1 VPSKEKESSLPRI
14 DAPSNAESHKTL
26 GGYLDSIR
34 KNRDEFRSVSRPVNP
49 MNFDVTA
56 ILQKLEDRREFPVV
70 EFRNPLNMHG
80 DPSEFPIVSNL
91 WATRERCADAVGVP
105 RSEAGPQLGVRF
117 SEMVGNRLEP
127 RLVSS
132 DNAPVQAHVYRGDD
146 ADMFRFPVVKHAEMD
161 LGGATT
167 MALAMHEP
175 GDDFYN
181 VSFIKAFPE
190 PGGRAGLTIHSKD
203 MGRMTKAWERRGEP
217 FPVVNILGAHPGFW
231 LGTLNNTPYGDNEYA
246 TIGGFIREPL
256 RLAPSVTWGK
266 DFLVPADAEI
276 IIEGEITPGDHTVVD
291 PFGEI
296 SGLYQEQ
303 QLAPVMRVT
312 AITHRDGAVYQ
323 DVFSGHREHMLLGS
337 IPIEGSIYLHL
348 QRKLGIVHA
357 VHMPYSACGRYTAY
371 ISIHKTEEYQGKQAG
386 LQALANSPNLHT
398 AVVVDDNINVFNEEE
413 VIWAANTY
421 VNPARDVD
429 VIRNSSHNGEPSG
442 LGYNRVI
449 IDATRT
455 SSIATT
461 TRLRVPPSALAR
473 IELDDWLDSVE
484 GDRR

>member
-1 VPSKEKESSLPRI
+1 LPHN
-14 DAPSNAESHKTL
+14 DAYPGADKHKTL

-34 KNRDEFRSVSRPVNP
+34 DDPAEYRSVSRPVNP

-56 ILQKLEDRREFPVV
+56 VLQKLEDRGEYPVV

-80 DPSEFPIVSNL
+80 EPSEFPIVTNL

-127 RLVSS
+127 QVVSS
-132 DNAPVQAHVYRGDD
+132 DDAPVQAHVYRGDD

-190 PGGRAGLTIHSKD
+190 LGGRAGLTIHSKD

-217 FPVVNILGAHPGFW
+217 FPVINILGAHPGFW

-246 TIGGFIREPL
+246 TIGGFIQEPL

-276 IIEGEITPGDHTVVD
+276 IIEGEITPGDRTVVD

-323 DVFSGHREHMLLGS
+323 DIFSGHREHMLLGS
-337 IPIEGSIYLHL
+337 IPIEGALYLHL
-348 QRKLGIVHA
+348 QRKLGIVTA
-357 VHMPYSACGRYTAY
+357 VHMPYSGCGRYTAY
-371 ISIHKTEEYQGKQAG
+371 ISIRKGEEYHGKQAG
-386 LQALANSPNLHT
+386 LQALSNSPNLHT
-398 AVVVDDNINVFNEEE
+398 AVVVDDNIDVFNEEQ
-413 VIWAANTY
+413 VVWAVNTFVDPAKD
-421 VNPARDVD
+421 VNVLTNIA
-429 VIRNSSHNGEPSG
+429 HNGVPGG
-442 LGYNRVI
+442 LGFNKVI

-455 SSIATT
+455 HAMPTT
-461 TRLRVPPSALAR
+461 TRLQVPPSALAR
-473 IELDDWLDSVE
+473 IELDEWLDSTA
-484 GDRR
+484 GGAR

>member
-1 VPSKEKESSLPRI
+1 LPQN
-14 DAPSNAESHKTL
+14 DAYPGADKHKTL

-34 KNRDEFRSVSRPVNP
+34 DDPGEYRSVSRPVNP

-56 ILQKLEDRREFPVV
+56 VLQKLESRGEYPVV
-70 EFRNPLNMHG
+70 EFKNPLNMHG
-80 DPSEFPIVSNL
+80 EASEFPVVTNL

-127 RLVSS
+127 QVVSG
-132 DNAPVQAHVYRGDD
+132 DDAPVQAHVYRGDD
-146 ADMFRFPVVKHAEMD
+146 ADMLRFPVVKHAEMD

-217 FPVVNILGAHPGFW
+217 FPVINILGAHPGFW

-246 TIGGFIREPL
+246 TIGGFIQEPL

-276 IIEGEITPGDHTVVD
+276 IIEGEITPGDRTVVD

-312 AITHRDGAVYQ
+312 AITHRAGAVYQ
-323 DVFSGHREHMLLGS
+323 DIFSGHREHMLLGS
-337 IPIEGSIYLHL
+337 IPIEGAIYLHL
-348 QRKLGIVHA
+348 QRKLGFVTA
-357 VHMPYSACGRYTAY
+357 VHMPYSGCGRYTAY
-371 ISIHKTEEYQGKQAG
+371 ISIRKGEEYHGKQAG
-386 LQALANSPNLHT
+386 LQALSNSPNLHT
-398 AVVVDDNINVFNEEE
+398 AVVVDDNIDVFNEEE
-413 VIWAANTY
+413 VIWAVNTFVDPAKD
-421 VNPARDVD
+421 VNVLTNIA
-429 VIRNSSHNGEPSG
+429 HNGVPGG
-442 LGYNRVI
+442 LGFNKVI

-455 SSIATT
+455 HALPTT

-473 IELDDWLDSVE
+473 IELDDWLDSAA
-484 GDRR
+484 GGAR

>member
-1 VPSKEKESSLPRI
+1 LPDN
-14 DAPSNAESHKTL
+14 DAYLDAGKHKTL

-34 KNRDEFRSVSRPVNP
+34 DDSAEYRSVSRPVNP

-56 ILQKLEDRREFPVV
+56 ILQKLEDRHEFPVV
-70 EFRNPLNMHG
+70 EFKNPLNMHG
-80 DPSEFPIVSNL
+80 EPSEFPIVANL

-117 SEMVGNRLEP
+117 SEMVGGRLEP

-132 DNAPVQAHVYRGDD
+132 DDAPVQAHVYRGDD
-146 ADMFRFPVVKHAEMD
+146 ADMFRFPVVRHAEMD

-181 VSFIKAFPE
+181 VSFIKSFPE

-203 MGRMTKAWERRGEP
+203 MGRMTKAWQRRGEP
-217 FPVVNILGAHPGFW
+217 FPVINILGAHPGFW

-246 TIGGFIREPL
+246 TIGGFIQEPL

-276 IIEGEITPGDHTVVD
+276 IIEGEITPGDRTVVD

-303 QLAPVMRVT
+303 QLVPVMRVT

-323 DVFSGHREHMLLGS
+323 DIFSGHREHMLLGS
-337 IPIEGSIYLHL
+337 IPIEGSLYLQL
-348 QRKLGIVHA
+348 QRKLGIVTA
-357 VHMPYSACGRYTAY
+357 VHMPYSGAGRYTAY
-371 ISIHKTEEYQGKQAG
+371 ISIRKGEEYHAKQAG
-386 LQALANSPNLHT
+386 LQAIAHSPNLHT

-413 VIWAANTY
+413 VIWAVNTF
-421 VNPARDVD
+421 VDPAKDVS
-429 VIRNSSHNGEPSG
+429 VISNIAHNGVPGG
-442 LGYNRVI
+442 LGFNKVI

-455 SSIATT
+455 HSMATT
-461 TRLRVPPSALAR
+461 TRLRVPPSAVAR
-473 IELDDWLDSVE
+473 IELEEWLDSAA
-484 GDRR
+484 GGAR

>member
-1 VPSKEKESSLPRI
+1 MAHNDE
-14 DAPSNAESHKTL
+14 HKTL

-34 KNRDEFRSVSRPVNP
+34 GDPDEYRRVSRPVNP

-70 EFRNPLNMHG
+70 EFSSPLDMHG
-80 DPSEFPIVSNL
+80 EPSEFPVVANL

-105 RSEAGPQLGVRF
+105 RSEAGPELGVRF

-127 RLVSS
+127 RLVGS
-132 DNAPVQAHVYRGDD
+132 DDAPVQAHVLRGDD
-146 ADMFRFPVVKHAEMD
+146 ADMLRFPVVRHAEMD

-181 VSFIKAFPE
+181 VSFIKSFPE

-217 FPVVNILGAHPGFW
+217 FPVINVLGAHPGFW

-246 TIGGFIREPL
+246 TIGGFIQEPL

-276 IIEGEITPGDHTVVD
+276 IIEGEITPGDRTVVD

-323 DVFSGHREHMLLGS
+323 DIFSGHREHMLLGS
-337 IPIEGSIYLHL
+337 IPIEGSLYLHL
-348 QRKLGIVHA
+348 KRKLGIVTA
-357 VHMPYSACGRYTAY
+357 VHMPYSGCGRYSAY
-371 ISIHKTEEYQGKQAG
+371 ISIRKGEEYHGKQAG
-386 LQALANSPNLHT
+386 LQAIAHSPNLHT
-398 AVVVDDNINVFNEEE
+398 AVVVDDNIDAFNEEE
-413 VIWAANTY
+413 VIWAVNTFVDPAKDVSVIANI
-421 VNPARDVD
+421 A
-429 VIRNSSHNGEPSG
+429 HNGVPGG
-442 LGYNRVI
+442 LGFNKVI

-455 SSIATT
+455 HAMATT

-473 IELDDWLDSVE
+473 IELDEWLDAAA
-484 GDRR
+484 GGAR

>member
-1 VPSKEKESSLPRI
+1 MPHN
-14 DAPSNAESHKTL
+14 DAYPGADKHKTL

-34 KNRDEFRSVSRPVNP
+34 DDPAEYRSVGRPVNP

-56 ILQKLEDRREFPVV
+56 VLQKLEDRGEYPVV

-80 DPSEFPIVSNL
+80 EPSEFPIVTNL
-91 WATRERCADAVGVP
+91 WATRGRCADAVGVP

-127 RLVSS
+127 QVVNS
-132 DNAPVQAHVYRGDD
+132 DDAPVQAHVYRGDD

-217 FPVVNILGAHPGFW
+217 FPVINILGAHPGFW

-246 TIGGFIREPL
+246 TIGGFIQEPL

-276 IIEGEITPGDHTVVD
+276 IIEGEITPGDRTVVD

-323 DVFSGHREHMLLGS
+323 DIFSGHREHMLLGS
-337 IPIEGSIYLHL
+337 IPIEGALYLHL
-348 QRKLGIVHA
+348 QRKLGIVTA
-357 VHMPYSACGRYTAY
+357 VHMPYSGCGRYTAY
-371 ISIHKTEEYQGKQAG
+371 ISIRKGEEYHGKQAG
-386 LQALANSPNLHT
+386 LQALSNSPNLHT
-398 AVVVDDNINVFNEEE
+398 AVVVDDNIDVFNEEQ
-413 VIWAANTY
+413 VVWAVNTFVDPAKD
-421 VNPARDVD
+421 VNVLTNIA
-429 VIRNSSHNGEPSG
+429 HNGVPGG
-442 LGYNRVI
+442 LGFNKVI

-455 SSIATT
+455 HAMPTT
-461 TRLRVPPSALAR
+461 TRLHVPPSALAR
-473 IELDDWLDSVE
+473 IELDEWLDSTA
-484 GDRR
+484 GGAR

>member
-1 VPSKEKESSLPRI
+1 LSLNFQTRNNI
-14 DAPSNAESHKTL
+14 LVHKTL

-34 KNRDEFRSVSRPVNP
+34 DDPVEYRSVSRVVNP
-49 MNFDVTA
+49 MDFDVTA
-56 ILQKLEDRREFPVV
+56 VLQKLEDRREFPVV
-70 EFRNPLNMHG
+70 EFRNPLTMHG
-80 DPSEFPIVSNL
+80 EPSEFPIVSNL
-91 WATRERCADAVGVP
+91 WATRERCAEAVGVP
-105 RSEAGPQLGVRF
+105 RAEAGPHLGVRF
-117 SEMVGNRLEP
+117 SELVGNRLEP

-132 DNAPVQAHVYRGDD
+132 DDAPVQTHVYRGDD
-146 ADMFRFPVVKHAEMD
+146 ADMLRFPVVRHAEMD

-175 GDDFYN
+175 GDEFYN
-181 VSFIKAFPE
+181 VSFVKAFPE

-203 MGRMTKAWERRGEP
+203 LGRMTKAWERRGEA
-217 FPVVNILGAHPGFW
+217 FPVINILGAHPGFW

-276 IIEGEITPGDHTVVD
+276 IIEGEITPGELTVVD

-312 AITHRDGAVYQ
+312 AITHRDGAIYQ
-323 DVFSGHREHMLLGS
+323 DVFSGHREHILLGS

-348 QRKLGIVHA
+348 KRKLGTVTA
-357 VHMPYSACGRYTAY
+357 VHLPYSACGRYTAY
-371 ISIHKTEEYQGKQAG
+371 ISISKTEEYQGKQAG
-386 LQALANSPNLHT
+386 LQALAHSPNLHT
-398 AVVVDDNINVFNEEE
+398 AVVVDDTIDVFNEEE
-413 VIWAANTY
+413 VIWAVNTW

-429 VIRNSSHNGEPSG
+429 VIRNVSHNGEPSG
-442 LGYNRVI
+442 LGYSKVI

-455 SSIATT
+455 TAMATS
-461 TRLRVPPSALAR
+461 TRFRVPPSALAR
-473 IELDDWLDSVE
+473 VNLDDWLDSAT
-484 GDRR
+484 GGAR